1 MKHLL
6 SILLLLLCT
15 SSFLFAAE
23 PLEDPGTGKD
33 FKPQKP
39 RPTDAGEENN
49 VWYTYANG
57 LLTINFE
64 QSEGRATM
72 SIARMEDAH
81 TATTSFYTMAP
92 YTYNIGTTPGTYT
105 LVIKTSQQQYEALLV
120 ID

>member
-1 MKHLL
+1 MLP
-6 SILLLLLCT
+6 SVAQT
-15 SSFLFAAE
+15 SNPNERDVPF
-23 PLEDPGTGKD
+23 TK
-33 FKPQKP
+33 KNP

-72 SIARMEDAH
+72 TIARMEDAH
-81 TATTSFYTMAP
+81 TATTSFYSMAP
-92 YTYNIGTTPGTYT
+92 YTYNIGTNPGTYT